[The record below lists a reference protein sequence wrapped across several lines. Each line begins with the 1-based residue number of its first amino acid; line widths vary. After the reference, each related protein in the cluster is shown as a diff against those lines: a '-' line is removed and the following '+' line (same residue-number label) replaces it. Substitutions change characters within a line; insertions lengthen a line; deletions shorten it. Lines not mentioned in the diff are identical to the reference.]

1 MYFAKHHREELKK
14 TEPGLSL
21 GEVGKACGAAWSKL
35 DDKAKAPFQKEAEKV
50 GVCFFFGKVSPRV
63 GMAAARRLAAHGALL
78 PWLAGLPAG
87 CPCCPAAAPQPCAH
101 ILQPPNHLL
110 LGACSCILQDKA
122 RYEKEKA
129 AYVPQDD

>member
-1 MYFAKHHREELKK
+1 MSARAAWCGFAVCDDAGTEKKEKKEKKEKDPNAPKRPLSGYMYFAKHHREELKK

-35 DDKAKAPFQKEAEKV
+35 DDKAKAPFQKEAEK
-50 GVCFFFGKVSPRV
+50 
-63 GMAAARRLAAHGALL
+63 
-78 PWLAGLPAG
+78 
-87 CPCCPAAAPQPCAH
+87 
-101 ILQPPNHLL
+101 
-110 LGACSCILQDKA
+110 DKA

>member
-50 GVCFFFGKVSPRV
+50 GLCFFFGEVAPRV
-63 GMAAARRLAAHGALL
+63 AMAAARGLAAHGALL
-78 PWLAGLPAG
+78 PLLAGLPAG
-87 CPCCPAAAPQPCAH
+87 CPCCPSALCSHTATT
-101 ILQPPNHLL
+101 QPPAAGCLL
-110 LGACSCILQDKA
+110 LHIAGQGA
-122 RYEKEKA
+122 
-129 AYVPQDD
+129 V